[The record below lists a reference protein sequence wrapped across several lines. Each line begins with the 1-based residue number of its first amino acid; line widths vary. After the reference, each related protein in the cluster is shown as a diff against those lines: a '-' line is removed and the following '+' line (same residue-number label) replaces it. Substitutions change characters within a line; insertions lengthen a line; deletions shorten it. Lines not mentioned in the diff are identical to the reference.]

1 MLSMILLSWFKI
13 CMVEVRFN
21 DSSPGKVESVEEN
34 SPWRRTHAM
43 VTWYCIP
50 LAWIGKELMR

>member
-1 MLSMILLSWFKI
+1 MILLSWFKI

>member
-1 MLSMILLSWFKI
+1 MLSVVLLSWFGI

-21 DSSPGKVESVEEN
+21 DSSPGKVESVDEN

-43 VTWYCIP
+43 GTCCSTP
-50 LAWIGKELMR
+50 LAWVDMKN